1 MDHATKSVMARE
13 IGEIPDVLIR
23 QVNEG
28 LSRYLSAGRQLAASN
43 PRGFVT
49 CARGTSDHAATF
61 FKYLW
66 KSGRVCRSRR
76 SVRRWPS
83 VYGSG

>member
-28 LSRYLSAGRQLAASN
+28 LSRYLSAGRQLRS
-43 PRGFVT
+43 PTFSS
-49 CARGTSDHAATF
+49 ARSTKACLGI
-61 FKYLW
+61 
-66 KSGRVCRSRR
+66 
-76 SVRRWPS
+76 
-83 VYGSG
+83 